1 MRKMSILLIALLA
14 TLNMAFIFDSYRYIE
29 PDQFKTWLESSK
41 PMHIVDIQ
49 VEKEFVANHF
59 PGSIET
65 YAYPVE
71 TDPQRKQL
79 DAALVE
85 AKKNNNE
92 VVIIC
97 PRGGGGAK
105 RTYDYLKAGGVA
117 EERLFILKGGVEK
130 WPHRQMLKNSK

>member
-1 MRKMSILLIALLA
+1 MSAQLIALLA

-29 PDQFKTWLESSK
+29 PDQFKTWLESNK

-59 PGSIET
+59 PGSIAT
-65 YAYPVE
+65 YAFPVE
-71 TDPQRKQL
+71 TGPQRKQL
-79 DAALVE
+79 DATVVE

-92 VVIIC
+92 VVIVC

-117 EERLFILKGGVEK
+117 EARLFILKGGMEK
-130 WPHRQMLKNSK
+130 WPHRQMLKSGK